1 MIFRTENSK
10 PRTQNPEL
18 EKLPIMEAFYT
29 LQGEGAHQ
37 GKAAYFIRLGG
48 CDVGCHWCDVK
59 ESWDAKAHPQKT
71 VVEIVEEATQYPSRL
86 VVITGGEPL
95 IYDLTVLTQELKQQ
109 DFSINIETS
118 GTHLLS
124 GQLDWV
130 CFSPK
135 KFKAPLPEIYERA
148 HELKIIIYNR
158 SDFRWA
164 EQFAEK
170 MNAQCQLY
178 LQPEWSVA
186 EKRLPQI
193 IEYIKQNPKW
203 RISLQTHKFMQIP

>member
-1 MIFRTENSK
+1 
-10 PRTQNPEL
+10 
-18 EKLPIMEAFYT
+18 MEAFYT

-86 VVITGGEPL
+86 AVITGGEPL

-109 DFSINIETS
+109 GFSINIETS